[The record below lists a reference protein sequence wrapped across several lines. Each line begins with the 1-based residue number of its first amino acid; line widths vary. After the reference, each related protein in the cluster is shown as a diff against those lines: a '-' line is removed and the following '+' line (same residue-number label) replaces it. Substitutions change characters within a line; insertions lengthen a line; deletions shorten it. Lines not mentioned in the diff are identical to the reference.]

1 MRCRWDGGDCCAS
14 TTEHRIVRRFPE
26 SCKEECDCKD
36 PDAAENKGGGAND
49 DEDDQGDDGE
59 KLEGSGKSSDL
70 LKTRT

>member
-1 MRCRWDGGDCCAS
+1 M
-14 TTEHRIVRRFPE
+14 RRFPE